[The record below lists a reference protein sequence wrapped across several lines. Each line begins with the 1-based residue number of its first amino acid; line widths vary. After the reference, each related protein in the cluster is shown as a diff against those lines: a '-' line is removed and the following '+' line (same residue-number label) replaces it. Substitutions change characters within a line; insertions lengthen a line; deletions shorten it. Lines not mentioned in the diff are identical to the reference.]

1 MNIEATIK
9 ELENAIAARACDLA
23 TASEKAVNSPSKAA
37 RHQACLQCAVL
48 AAEMS
53 RLSASIQTL
62 RHLL

>member
-9 ELENAIAARACDLA
+9 ELENASAGRACDLA
-23 TASEKAVNSPSKAA
+23 TATEKAVRSPSKAT
-37 RHQACLQCAVL
+37 RHRACLQCVVL

-53 RLSASIQTL
+53 RLSESIQTL